1 MKHSNIIFFCALV
14 LCLASCSK
22 SQIRKTIEGFTNDTV
37 IVMSLPVDKIATVA
51 DDSAFAIDTLLIKNN
66 RIEIAARGEAT
77 AYTIFFKETDDCSH
91 HFSRRT
97 INTMTMPEDRL
108 VFEVRRTQE
117 QFEYTAKGSDYAEG
131 VADYD
136 SFMRPISH
144 KIDQIDRGIEANW
157 GEIRTLYD
165 TRRAKA
171 EEWLERNMNN
181 PAAVYVLAYE
191 VSSTALLNYY
201 DKLLPM
207 INSSPLKPVVEQ
219 SKLNAE
225 LAMVTRQAQELIKE
239 GAEAPLFTLADNHNK
254 EVSLASF
261 RGKWVVLDFWG
272 TWCGYCV
279 KGIPAMKAAYEKHKN
294 KCEFISIDCNES
306 REKWLEGV
314 EKYQMPWVHLYNS
327 ADVAPAKN
335 VSAIYAVQGYPTK
348 IIITPKGL
356 LHKIFVGE
364 NQEFY
369 NELDNIKK

>member
-1 MKHSNIIFFCALV
+1 MKHSYIIFFCALV

-22 SQIRKTIEGFTNDTV
+22 SQIRMTFEGFTNDTV
-37 IVMSLPVDKIATVA
+37 IVTSVPVDMIATA
-51 DDSAFAIDTLLIKNN
+51 DDDSAFAIDTLLIKNN

-77 AYTIFFKETDDCSH
+77 VYTILFKETDDCSH

-108 VFEVRRTQE
+108 SFEVRRTQE
-117 QFEYTAKGSDYAEG
+117 QFEYTAKGSDYVEG

-171 EEWLERNMNN
+171 AEWLERNMNN

-219 SKLNAE
+219 GKLNAE

-356 LHKIFVGE
+356 IHKIFVGE